1 MILYIAQKILGL
13 FVIGVSVIIVTP
25 IAVSG
30 QVNYLEESKTLN
42 ASCRKVDSA
51 SVISDFYHL
60 DSISKLEITDGE
72 GLFFSDFAMNY
83 YYQYMLW
90 HRSSDQDSC
99 IKFSKIAWEQYH
111 DLRALW
117 TLAFNLIHSGRHQ
130 EGVRYL
136 EAFITENEQEEI
148 PLDYIQISRLYKKA
162 YSTAAGLTE

>member
-1 MILYIAQKILGL
+1 MIL
-13 FVIGVSVIIVTP
+13 FVIGVSMIVVTP
-25 IAVSG
+25 IAVFG

-42 ASCRKVDSA
+42 ATCRKVDSA

-60 DSISKLEITDGE
+60 DSISKLEITEGE

-83 YYQYMLW
+83 YYKYMLW

-99 IKFSKIAWEQYH
+99 IKFSKIAWEKYH

-117 TLAFNLIHSGRHQ
+117 TLTFNLIHSGQHQ

-136 EAFITENEQEEI
+136 EVFIAENDREGI
-148 PLDYIQISRLYKKA
+148 PIDYIQISRLYKDA
-162 YSTAAGLTE
+162 YRTATGSTNKESHGN